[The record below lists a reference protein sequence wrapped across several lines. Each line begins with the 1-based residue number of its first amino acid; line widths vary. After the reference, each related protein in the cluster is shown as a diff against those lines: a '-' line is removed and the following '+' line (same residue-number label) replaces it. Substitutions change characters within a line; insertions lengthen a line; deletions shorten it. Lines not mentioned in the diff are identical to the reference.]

1 MNNKTCGEC
10 RFHHRDYH
18 YCQADKEC
26 KSIYPESPACEN
38 FAVRT
43 ITNSN
48 RIRALSDAD
57 LAELFVHGL
66 AYDVNYEEWYSTLFP
81 GTVCF
86 SSKQKALEATLE
98 ELKKEV
104 KDE

>member
-1 MNNKTCGEC
+1 MSKTCGEC
-10 RFHHRDYH
+10 RFHHQDYH

-43 ITNSN
+43 TTVGDK
-48 RIRALSDAD
+48 IRSMSDEK
-57 LAELFVHGL
+57 LLKVIWKGL
-66 AYDVNYEEWYSTLFP
+66 CGLCPYKGSGNICNNNTDKECHEII
-81 GTVCF
+81 
-86 SSKQKALEATLE
+86 LE

-104 KDE
+104 NHE